1 VEVTNIDA
9 TVSTGTESILAPGA
23 MGFQINPPGVLSFR
37 ATIASASQEWAG
49 QTPLFDC
56 LFMSNAQWIAYID
69 PQMNPGQVGVFGT
82 RVSNCTR
89 LSSVFPNPGGQWIVL
104 DNNANFGT
112 APPFFSSLTFSF
124 SIAFGGS
131 AVPLPSSPSA
141 PSPTSPPSPSCT
153 AGTANCVCRPAL
165 GATPCNAGLAC
176 TNNVCSSSAPTPTGA
191 NQTPSPFGATTTTA
205 PFVQPPTPFGAT
217 PTTTPFVQPPSP
229 FAQPPSPFV
238 GQPVPTPTVF
248 VPPGQIDCS
257 DVAIYPQC
265 LSAIFCQP
273 GQSRQCLCDGSGN
286 VLTKTCAGVALTPM
300 PAAVVFTPSP
310 PVAPVGSTTVPR
322 ENASPC
328 FANCKDAC
336 GDRGVMTCDCSAGG
350 DSPASFKCG
359 AASAAALSI
368 AAAIAA
374 AAAVAM
380 Q

>member
-1 VEVTNIDA
+1 MGLSPFLTHRKVGLVEVTNIDS

-89 LSSVFPNPGGQWIVL
+89 LSSVFSTPGSQWIVL

-112 APPFFSSLTFSF
+112 APPFFSSLTFSY
-124 SIAFGGS
+124 SIAFGGT

-165 GATPCNAGLAC
+165 GANPCNAGLAC
-176 TNNVCSSSAPTPTGA
+176 TNNVCVSSSQPTAPTTTGA
-191 NQTPSPFGATTTTA
+191 NRTPSPFGATPT
-205 PFVQPPTPFGAT
+205 PTPF
-217 PTTTPFVQPPSP
+217 V
-229 FAQPPSPFV
+229 QPPSPFV

-257 DVAIYPQC
+257 DTAIYPQC

-286 VLTKTCAGVALTPM
+286 VLTKMCAGVALTPM

-310 PVAPVGSTTVPR
+310 PSPPPVGQTTMPR
-322 ENASPC
+322 DNASPC

-350 DSPASFKCG
+350 DSPSSFKCG
-359 AASAAALSI
+359 AASVAALSI

-374 AAAVAM
+374 AAVAM